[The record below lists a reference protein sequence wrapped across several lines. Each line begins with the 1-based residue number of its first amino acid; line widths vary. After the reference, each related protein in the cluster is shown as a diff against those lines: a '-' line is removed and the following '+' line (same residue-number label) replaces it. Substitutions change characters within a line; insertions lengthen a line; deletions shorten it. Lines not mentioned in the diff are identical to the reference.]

1 MKLRHLYISALAFLL
16 AACGSNQD
24 YRNAIPAKSAAV
36 VSIDIKSMS
45 EKSGL
50 SGDNANEKLLSRFEN
65 MVKSGLTGSEA
76 LVEKIFNDAGE
87 SGLGV
92 NDKIY
97 LFAGEQAKMGGL
109 LVKVTDSGKL
119 DNVLDVLKKQ
129 QVCAAVKESDG
140 CKWTV
145 LGNWLLAYNDNA
157 LVFVADNKGSNP
169 QSLVRQASMWLRQ
182 KEGEGFSASDDFKS
196 IEQKKGDIVLWSS
209 LEVLPQEV
217 VYPLT
222 MGVSAE
228 LRLKDVK
235 AVSTIDFVAGKTV
248 VDVEMMVADK
258 VMKDIME
265 KKQQVTSTVKGGYL
279 DMFPSATPFWATANI
294 KGGEF
299 YDFICGNPSVRRYFE
314 KSMIPLDFRSIFSA
328 ISGDVALA
336 MSGPEGKEFIA
347 YADVKNDNFLESF
360 ERLKPLAALSG
371 GQVLLRNYGDKG
383 YEFKTTDGSLVGL
396 PAGYIELWI
405 GVKNGKLYVTN
416 KESLI
421 DRRVLGLSLR
431 NSKWGNRV
439 EGQRFFMA
447 SDLTSLNNIFD
458 LKKLRGAM
466 ASALVFFGGLDY
478 LTVESADGDNV
489 HIEILMKDK
498 NKNPL
503 AMLLDY

>member
-1 MKLRHLYISALAFLL
+1 
-16 AACGSNQD
+16 
-24 YRNAIPAKSAAV
+24 
-36 VSIDIKSMS
+36 
-45 EKSGL
+45 
-50 SGDNANEKLLSRFEN
+50 
-65 MVKSGLTGSEA
+65 
-76 LVEKIFNDAGE
+76 
-87 SGLGV
+87 
-92 NDKIY
+92 
-97 LFAGEQAKMGGL
+97 
-109 LVKVTDSGKL
+109 
-119 DNVLDVLKKQ
+119 
-129 QVCAAVKESDG
+129 
-140 CKWTV
+140 
-145 LGNWLLAYNDNA
+145 
-157 LVFVADNKGSNP
+157 
-169 QSLVRQASMWLRQ
+169 
-182 KEGEGFSASDDFKS
+182 
-196 IEQKKGDIVLWSS
+196 
-209 LEVLPQEV
+209 
-217 VYPLT
+217 

-314 KSMIPLDFRSIFSA
+314 KSMIPLDFRSIFGA
-328 ISGDVALA
+328 ISGDVALS

-347 YADVKNDNFLESF
+347 YADVANDNFLESF